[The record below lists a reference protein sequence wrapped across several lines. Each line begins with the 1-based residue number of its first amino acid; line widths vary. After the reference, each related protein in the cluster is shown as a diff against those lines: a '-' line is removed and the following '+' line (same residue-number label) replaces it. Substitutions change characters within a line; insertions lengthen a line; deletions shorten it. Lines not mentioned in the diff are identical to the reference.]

1 MESNST
7 NETLISLDDI
17 DYQQFLEKD
26 IPATVFLILLSII
39 GSVGNIHTILV
50 YLSSPVMAKLAVRV
64 FILWLAFTDLTA
76 CLFCMPFEI
85 FDIRYSYTFSSVG
98 ACKFFRFLNHVVTLA
113 SGGLLTAIA
122 IERFRINTKQLH
134 RQTRKPETWINIISG
149 IIIGVAVVLSIP
161 AFVFYGLNEKET
173 NIFGLTGTD
182 CTILSEYQNLR
193 TAVSY
198 SGVVILLS
206 TICVIVC
213 VVIYGKILY
222 MICTQMKKEK
232 KRKEKQNHYH
242 INESTSDVNSVNT
255 QAISTINNSELE
267 LRNVQTEV
275 TGKSKD
281 KSSKKGSK
289 YEKGRQLTISLIVA
303 TTVSYAG
310 YLIYVFT
317 ILVKITNP
325 RLYENSIRPATA
337 ILLRAY
343 FINNASNPI
352 VFCLIDKTF
361 RKECLKLYKKTV
373 CAKTLYRMHQ

>member
-1 MESNST
+1 MQTKAYSIYKSFTSRKCSWFNKRKCTKHFKQGKKRIIIPTAKVCYSWIYSIVSMESNST
-7 NETLISLDDI
+7 NDTQISLDDI
-17 DYQQFLEKD
+17 DYQQFLKKD

-39 GSVGNIHTILV
+39 GI
-50 YLSSPVMAKLAVRV
+50 
-64 FILWLAFTDLTA
+64 
-76 CLFCMPFEI
+76 
-85 FDIRYSYTFSSVG
+85 G
-98 ACKFFRFLNHVVTLA
+98 ACKFFRFLNHIVTLA

-134 RQTRKPETWINIISG
+134 RNTRKPETWINIISG

-173 NIFGLTGTD
+173 SILGLTGRD

-206 TICVIVC
+206 TICVIIC

-222 MICTQMKKEK
+222 VICTQMKKEK
-232 KRKEKQNHYH
+232 KRKDKPNHYH
-242 INESTSDVNSVNT
+242 VNESTSDLKSFNT
-255 QAISTINNSELE
+255 QAISTINNSEVE

-281 KSSKKGSK
+281 KSSKTASK
-289 YEKGRQLTISLIVA
+289 YKKGRRLTISLIVA
-303 TTVSYAG
+303 TAVSYAG

-361 RKECLKLYKKTV
+361 RKECLKLYKKTI
-373 CAKTLYRMHQ
+373 CAKKLFQMY

>member
-7 NETLISLDDI
+7 NDTQISLDDI
-17 DYQQFLEKD
+17 DYQQFPKKD

-39 GSVGNIHTILV
+39 GSLGNIHTILV
-50 YLSSPVMAKLAVRV
+50 YLFSPIMAKLAVRF
-64 FILWLAFTDLTA
+64 FILWLASIDLTA

-134 RQTRKPETWINIISG
+134 RNTRKPETWINIISG
-149 IIIGVAVVLSIP
+149 IITGVAVVLSIP

-173 NIFGLTGTD
+173 SILGLTGRD

-206 TICVIVC
+206 TICVIIC

-222 MICTQMKKEK
+222 VICTQMKKEK
-232 KRKEKQNHYH
+232 KRKEKPNHYH
-242 INESTSDVNSVNT
+242 INESTSDLKSFNT
-255 QAISTINNSELE
+255 QAISTINNSEVE
-267 LRNVQTEV
+267 LRNVQTEG

-281 KSSKKGSK
+281 KSSKTGSK
-289 YEKGRQLTISLIVA
+289 YEKGR
-303 TTVSYAG
+303 
-310 YLIYVFT
+310 
-317 ILVKITNP
+317 
-325 RLYENSIRPATA
+325 RDD
-337 ILLRAY
+337 LL
-343 FINNASNPI
+343 
-352 VFCLIDKTF
+352 
-361 RKECLKLYKKTV
+361 
-373 CAKTLYRMHQ
+373 